1 MVKKES
7 FETIISGKDLFI
19 PGIYDAFSARNMEV
33 KEFGCMYLDAQSVAI
48 AFCGVPDACLM
59 SSADLI
65 DVLQRLT
72 ALTTVPVI
80 VDIDAGFGSEI
91 NVIRTCERVEACG
104 ASAVALS
111 DKVFL
116 RTPSS
121 KAVVAR
127 KKYLSKLEA
136 AVYQLNGTGCGVIAK
151 LDTFETLGLD
161 ETIERANDALDAGA
175 CAVYVCGVHGRNALE
190 RMGREIKGK
199 AFYEMA
205 NTDKVEFSYNEI
217 IGMGFAGVIA
227 PYVSICGAATVVKE
241 FAEAAMLAKNDFH
254 CEERGYSTYGK
265 FELLKIHEWYA
276 LGAKFN
282 DEVEDAVDID
292 PDDYL
297 KKQEAELREG
307 GNV

>member
-1 MVKKES
+1 MVKKKPFES
-7 FETIISGKDLFI
+7 VLAGKDLFI
-19 PGIYDAFSARNMEV
+19 PGIYDAFSARNMEI
-33 KEFGCMYLDAQSVAI
+33 KEFECMYLDAQSVAL
-48 AFCGVPDACLM
+48 AFCGVPDASLM

-116 RTPSS
+116 RMPSS
-121 KAVVAR
+121 KEVVSR
-127 KKYLSKLEA
+127 KQYLSKLGA
-136 AVYQLNGTGCGVIAK
+136 ALYQLKDTGCGVIAK
-151 LDTFETLGLD
+151 LDSYKTLGTD
-161 ETIERANDALDAGA
+161 ETIERANAALEEGA
-175 CAVYVCGVHGRNALE
+175 CAVYVCSVDAREALE
-190 RMGREIKGK
+190 RMGKEINGK
-199 AFYEMA
+199 VFYEMV
-205 NTDKVEFSYNEI
+205 NTDQIAFSYDEI

-227 PYVSICGAATVVKE
+227 PYVSICGAAVVVKE
-241 FAEAAMLAKNDFH
+241 FADAAMIAKNDFH

-297 KKQEAELREG
+297 RKQEAEEKG
-307 GNV
+307 AAQA